1 MTLMTNLD
9 WCDIKHFKPSEF
21 SEPNK
26 MDYHFINRLDKF
38 REMIDKPIIIHSS
51 YRNDPKSKHFE
62 GIAVDM
68 HVVGVDLMDMFLL
81 AEKSD
86 LFKGIG
92 VYPNWNNAGLHIDMR
107 RTEARWGCWTP
118 TGVEKKGYVV
128 LNSDFWK
135 RYFQEKYPTQ
145 KS

>member
-38 REMIDKPIIIHSS
+38 REMVDKPIIIHSS
-51 YRNDPKSKHFE
+51 YRNDPKSKHYE

-68 HVVGVDLMDMFLL
+68 HIVGVDLMDMFLL

-107 RTEARWGCWTP
+107 RTEARWATWDKSD
-118 TGVEKKGYVV
+118 VKNKKYVA
-128 LNSDFWK
+128 LDSAFW
-135 RYFQEKYPTQ
+135 EKYYREKQ
-145 KS
+145 NESN